1 MRFNRLATT
10 LRHHGLNQEG
20 WVPVK
25 MHGLS
30 GINMA
35 QWRVREWAMTAMAF
49 VVICFVLLAAGRGL
63 ASGAAGEVLRVR
75 LGGDSEHT
83 RIVLDLDRTSRGQV
97 IQPGDNGRVVVSL
110 AGVSPGRGL
119 NGTGT
124 GTGLVRGWRV
134 TGAGATS
141 RVELDL
147 ATSAEIERRFLLPP
161 GDGIAHF
168 RYVIDLKATGRRQTA
183 RPASAPPPRS
193 ASASPPRSAQR
204 PASRPLIVIDAG
216 HGGRDGG
223 ASGAESRESAVT
235 LAAALDLKREL
246 ERNGRYR
253 VRLTRESDTYIAR
266 YRRVAIARQADADL
280 FISLHADAGTDP
292 ATRGASVY
300 TLDER
305 GAGRAVREF
314 TRGENWHRSLNLPG
328 RDPSVDRI
336 LLDMTQRATQN
347 RSAQFARTLL
357 GELEGADHPML
368 RRSHRDAGYDVLLAP
383 DVPAVLLEMGFITN
397 PEDER
402 LLNDSRARRRLMRAV
417 AEGIDRYFREPSGTL
432 QMASVRSAQGQP

>member
-1 MRFNRLATT
+1 
-10 LRHHGLNQEG
+10 
-20 WVPVK
+20 

-30 GINMA
+30 RINLT
-35 QWRVREWAMTAMAF
+35 QWRAREWAMTAMAF
-49 VVICFVLLAAGRGL
+49 VVICVVLLAAGRGL
-63 ASGAAGEVLRVR
+63 ASGAMGEVLRVR
-75 LGGDSEHT
+75 FGGDAEHT
-83 RIVLDLDRTSRGQV
+83 RVVLDLDRTSRGEV
-97 IQPGDNGRVVVSL
+97 VLAGDNGRVIVSL
-110 AGVSPGRGL
+110 AGVAPASRGL
-119 NGTGT
+119 TGA

-134 TGAGATS
+134 TGAGAAS

-168 RYVIDLKATGRRQTA
+168 RYVIDLKATGR
-183 RPASAPPPRS
+183 APTPRS
-193 ASASPPRSAQR
+193 ARVPPAAPRSAR
-204 PASRPLIVIDAG
+204 GPTERPLIYIDAG
-216 HGGRDGG
+216 HGGRDPG
-223 ASGAESRESAVT
+223 AHGAESRESAVT
-235 LAAALDLKREL
+235 LAAALALKQEL
-246 ERNGRYR
+246 ERTGRYR
-253 VRLTRESDTYIAR
+253 VRLTRESDAYVAL

-280 FISLHADAGTDP
+280 FISLHADAGADP

-300 TLDER
+300 TLSEQ

-347 RSAQFARTLL
+347 RSAQLARTLL

-368 RRSHRDAGYDVLLAP
+368 RRSHRDAGLAVLLAP

-402 LLNDSRARRRLMRAV
+402 MLNDSRARRRLMRAV
-417 AEGIDRYFREPSGTL
+417 ADGIDRYFREPSGTL
-432 QMASVRSAQGQP
+432 QMAAVGGSAGQP